1 MSNFDDVPITSPDN
15 DRFGFDPFASAI
27 SDCIRSV
34 ENPLGSV
41 VAIYGPW
48 GSGKSSVINLVRHHL
63 AKDAP
68 DLDVINFPAWM
79 YRTEDA
85 LAVGFFK
92 ELYAGLSPVLSDQT
106 KAAGALRKL
115 GANLAG
121 ASSLAGMAVGLFAGS
136 VGEKATTAT
145 LDALGGF
152 IEQGETAEDLQTTL
166 ADALREAAKKF
177 LVVIDDLDRLSP
189 EEALVIFRL
198 VKSVGRLPN
207 VMYLLAYDREA
218 TEQAVARRFPS
229 EGAHYLEKIIQAGFE
244 LPQPDQSHLNV
255 MMGEVLDKLA
265 AGLPEI
271 DPVEFGNLFHS
282 IVVPELRTPR
292 DVLRL
297 ANTLSITITPIKS
310 DVFLP
315 DFVSLETLRV
325 FRPAVYRAIRQNKS
339 AILNAGQND
348 RYDQRDDRSAQF
360 TSMLLAGE
368 PEEDHG
374 QLREALMRLF
384 PQLQNVFANMSYS
397 GTREWARQRRVCSSE
412 HFDTYFR
419 FSVSPNTIPKAELDY
434 LLDDTRTV
442 EEIQERVR
450 EAIGITQ
457 AEGRTKAAYILDELT
472 AHGPNISLEQ
482 GEKLLTALFGM
493 ADELFLDQDEGRGFA
508 SFGDNRFRLH
518 WLLRSILKDR
528 TTLEERS
535 EILGRAVA
543 AATLQW
549 HVDFSN
555 SAWEDYHPSN
565 PDREPSS
572 EAETLTTE
580 ALAEQLRGQT
590 IEMLRAAAADGTI
603 LSSNNPLR
611 LLFEWERLQLDGA
624 GEVMDY
630 TTQALGDDTKL
641 YQLASA
647 FLGKSYSHGMGGFGG
662 APGDL
667 VQRENDRA
675 QVDGIDRLIDVDGF
689 RRRLSEVLQSDA
701 LNEQQKSTI
710 SRFLAAWDRRDAGE
724 D

>member
-1 MSNFDDVPITSPDN
+1 MSNFDDVPITSPNN
-15 DRFGFDPFASAI
+15 DRFGFGPFASAI
-27 SDCIRSV
+27 SDCIRSI
-34 ENPLGSV
+34 ENPIGSV

-63 AKDAP
+63 ANDAP
-68 DLDVINFPAWM
+68 NLDVVNFPAWM

-136 VGEKATTAT
+136 LGEKATTAT
-145 LDALGGF
+145 LDLLGDY
-152 IEQGETAEDLQTTL
+152 IEQGETTEDLQTTL
-166 ADALREAAKKF
+166 ADTLREAGKKF

-218 TEQAVARRFPS
+218 TELAVARRFPS

-255 MMGEVLDKLA
+255 MIGEVLDGLA
-265 AGLPEI
+265 ADLPEI

-282 IVVPELRTPR
+282 IVVPELKTPR
-292 DVLRL
+292 DVIRL

-315 DFVSLETLRV
+315 DFVSLEALRV

-339 AILNAGQND
+339 AILNAGEND
-348 RYDQRDDRSAQF
+348 RYDQRDARSTQY
-360 TSMLLAGE
+360 TSMLLGSE

-419 FSVSPNTIPKAELDY
+419 FSVSPKTIPKAELDY
-434 LLDDTRTV
+434 LLDDARTV
-442 EEIQERVR
+442 EEIQDRVR

-457 AEGRTKAAYILDELT
+457 AEGRTKASYVLDELT
-472 AHGPNISLEQ
+472 THGPSISFEH

-493 ADELFLDQDEGRGFA
+493 ADELFVDQDEGRGFA
-508 SFGDNRFRLH
+508 SFGDNRRRLH
-518 WLLRSILKDR
+518 WLLRSILMDR
-528 TTLEERS
+528 TTLGERS
-535 EILGRAVA
+535 VMLASAVA
-543 AATLQW
+543 VATLQW

-555 SAWEDYHPSN
+555 SAWEDYYPSN
-565 PDREPSS
+565 PDRDPSS

-580 ALAEQLRGQT
+580 AVANQLRGQT
-590 IEMLRAAAADGTI
+590 LEMLRAAAADGTM
-603 LSSNNPLR
+603 LSSTSPAR
-611 LLFEWERLQLDGA
+611 LLFEWDRLQPDGA
-624 GEVMDY
+624 GEVMAF
-630 TTQALGDDTKL
+630 TAQALEDDTTL
-641 YQLASA
+641 HHLASA
-647 FLGKSYSHGMGGFGG
+647 FLGKSYSHGMGGFSG

-675 QVDGIDRLIDVDGF
+675 QVDGIDRLLDVDQF
-689 RRRLSEVLQSDA
+689 RRRLNEALQREA
-701 LNEQQKSTI
+701 LNERQKSTI
-710 SRFLAAWDRRDAGE
+710 CRLVAAWEQRDAGE

>member
-1 MSNFDDVPITSPDN
+1 MGNFDDIPITSPDS

-27 SDCIRSV
+27 SDCIHSI

-48 GSGKSSVINLVRHHL
+48 GSGKSSVINLVRHYL

-152 IEQGETAEDLQTTL
+152 IEQGEAAEDLQATL
-166 ADALREAAKKF
+166 ADALREAGKKF

-255 MMGEVLDKLA
+255 MMGEVLNGLA
-265 AGLPEI
+265 ADLPEI

-282 IVVPELRTPR
+282 IVAPELKTPR
-292 DVLRL
+292 DVFRL
-297 ANTLSITITPIKS
+297 ANTISITITPIKS
-310 DVFLP
+310 DVFFP

-348 RYDQRDDRSAQF
+348 RYDQRETRSAQY
-360 TSMLLAGE
+360 TSMLLRSE
-368 PEEDHG
+368 SEEDHEH
-374 QLREALMRLF
+374 LRDALMRLF

-397 GTREWARQRRVCSSE
+397 GTREWARQRRVCSAE

-419 FSVSPNTIPKAELDY
+419 FSVSPKTIPKAELDY
-434 LLDDTRTV
+434 LIDDTRTV
-442 EEIQERVR
+442 KEIQDRVR
-450 EAIGITQ
+450 EAVSITQ
-457 AEGRTKAAYILDELT
+457 AEGRTKASYILDELT
-472 AHGPNISLEQ
+472 AHGLNISLDQ
-482 GEKLLTALFGM
+482 GEKLLSALFGM
-493 ADELFLDQDEGRGFA
+493 ADELFLEQDEGRGFA
-508 SFGDNRFRLH
+508 SFGNNRLRLH
-518 WLLRSILKDR
+518 WLLRSILLDR
-528 TTLEERS
+528 TTLHERT
-535 EILGRAVA
+535 EILTRSIVG
-543 AATLQW
+543 ATLQW
-549 HVDFSN
+549 HLDISN
-555 SAWEDYHPSN
+555 DAWQDYHPSN
-565 PDREPSS
+565 PDSEPSS
-572 EAETLTTE
+572 EAETLTTHV
-580 ALAEQLRGQT
+580 AAERLQARSL
-590 IEMLRAAAADGTI
+590 ELLRAAAASDTI
-603 LSSNNPLR
+603 LSAKTPAR
-611 LLFEWERLQLDGA
+611 LLYDWDRLQPYGA

-630 TTQALGDDTKL
+630 ITRALGDDTKL
-641 YQLASA
+641 CQLASA

-675 QVDGIDRLIDVDGF
+675 QVDGIDRLLDVDEF
-689 RRRLSEVLQSDA
+689 RRRLNEALGSDG
-701 LNEQQKSTI
+701 LDEQQKSTI
-710 SRFLAAWDRRDAGE
+710 SRFLVAWERRDAGE

>member
-1 MSNFDDVPITSPDN
+1 MNNFDDVPITSPDS

-63 AKDAP
+63 VKDAP
-68 DLDVINFPAWM
+68 NLDVINFPAWM

-92 ELYAGLSPVLSDQT
+92 ELHAGLSPVLSDQT

-152 IEQGETAEDLQTTL
+152 IEQGETAEDLQATL
-166 ADALREAAKKF
+166 ADALREAGKKF

-244 LPQPDQSHLNV
+244 LPQPDQLHLNV
-255 MMGEVLDKLA
+255 MMGEVLNGLA
-265 AGLPEI
+265 ADLPEI

-282 IVVPELRTPR
+282 IVVPELKTPR

-325 FRPAVYRAIRQNKS
+325 FRPAIYRAIRQNKS
-339 AILNAGQND
+339 AILNAGLND
-348 RYDQRDDRSAQF
+348 IYDQRDARSAQY
-360 TSMLLAGE
+360 TAMLLGSE
-368 PEEDHG
+368 PEEDHE
-374 QLREALMRLF
+374 QLQEALMRLF
-384 PQLQNVFANMSYS
+384 PQLQKVFANMSYS
-397 GTREWARQRRVCSSE
+397 STREWDRQRRVCSAK

-419 FSVSPNTIPKAELDY
+419 FSVSTKTIPKAELDY
-434 LLDDTRTV
+434 LLDEARTV
-442 EEIQERVR
+442 EEIQDCVR
-450 EAIGITQ
+450 EAIEITQ
-457 AEGRTKAAYILDELT
+457 AEGRTKAAYILSELT
-472 AHGPNISLEQ
+472 THGPNISFEQ

-493 ADELFLDQDEGRGFA
+493 ADELFLDQDEGRGLA
-508 SFGDNRFRLH
+508 SFGDNSLRLH
-518 WLLRSILKDR
+518 WLLRSILLDR
-528 TTLEERS
+528 TTLDERS
-535 EILGRAVA
+535 EILARAIEGA
-543 AATLQW
+543 SLQW
-549 HVDFSN
+549 HLDFSN
-555 SAWEDYHPSN
+555 SAWGDYHPSG
-565 PDREPSS
+565 PDKEPTP
-572 EAETLTTE
+572 EDKTLTTL
-580 ALAEQLRGQT
+580 AVAEQLQCRSLDL
-590 IEMLRAAAADGTI
+590 LRAAAANDAI
-603 LSSNNPLR
+603 LASRNPAR
-611 LLFEWERLQLDGA
+611 LLFYWDRLQPEGA
-624 GEVMDY
+624 SEVMDY
-630 TTQALGDDTKL
+630 TTQALRDDTKL
-641 YQLASA
+641 YHLASA

-662 APGDL
+662 TPRDL

-675 QVDGIDRLIDVDGF
+675 QVDGIDRLIDVDAF
-689 RRRLSEVLQSDA
+689 RRRLNEALKSDG
-701 LNEQQKSTI
+701 LDEQHKSTI
-710 SRFLAAWDRRDAGE
+710 TRFLAAWERRNDGE

>member
-1 MSNFDDVPITSPDN
+1 MSNFDDVPITNPDN

-92 ELYAGLSPVLSDQT
+92 ELYAGLSPVLSGQK

-152 IEQGETAEDLQTTL
+152 IEHGETAEDLQATL
-166 ADALREAAKKF
+166 ADALREAGKKF

-244 LPQPDQSHLNV
+244 LPQPDQLHLNV
-255 MMGEVLDKLA
+255 MMGEVLNGLA
-265 AGLPEI
+265 ADLPEI

-282 IVVPELRTPR
+282 IVVPELKTPR

-310 DVFLP
+310 DVFFP

-348 RYDQRDDRSAQF
+348 GYDQRDARSAHY
-360 TSMLLAGE
+360 TSMLLRSE
-368 PEEDHG
+368 PEEDHEH
-374 QLREALMRLF
+374 LRHALMRLF
-384 PQLQNVFANMSYS
+384 PQLQNVFANISYS
-397 GTREWARQRRVCSSE
+397 GTQKWARQRRVCSAE

-419 FSVSPNTIPKAELDY
+419 FSVSPKTIPKAELDY
-434 LLDDTRTV
+434 LIDDTRTV
-442 EEIQERVR
+442 KEIQDRVR
-450 EAIGITQ
+450 EAVSITQ
-457 AEGRTKAAYILDELT
+457 AEGRTKASYILDELT
-472 AHGPNISLEQ
+472 AHGPNISFDQ

-493 ADELFLDQDEGRGFA
+493 ADELFLEQDEGRGFA
-508 SFGDNRFRLH
+508 SFGSNRLRLH
-518 WLLRSILKDR
+518 WLLRSILLDR
-528 TTLEERS
+528 TTLHERT
-535 EILGRAVA
+535 EILTRSIEG
-543 AATLQW
+543 ATLQW
-549 HVDFSN
+549 HLDISN
-555 SAWEDYHPSN
+555 DAWQDYHPSN
-565 PDREPSS
+565 PDSEPSS
-572 EAETLTTE
+572 EAETLMTDV
-580 ALAEQLRGQT
+580 AAERLQARSL
-590 IEMLRAAAADGTI
+590 ELLRAAAASDTI
-603 LSSNNPLR
+603 LSAKNPAR
-611 LLFEWERLQLDGA
+611 LLYAWDRLQPDGA
-624 GEVMDY
+624 GEVMAY
-630 TTQALGDDTKL
+630 TTQALGGDTKL

-675 QVDGIDRLIDVDGF
+675 QVDGIDRLLDVDDF
-689 RRRLSEVLQSDA
+689 RRRLNDA
-701 LNEQQKSTI
+701 LRSDGLDEQQKFTI
-710 SRFLAAWDRRDAGE
+710 SRFLAAWERRDAGE

>member
-1 MSNFDDVPITSPDN
+1 MSNFDDVPINTPDK
-15 DRFGFDPFASAI
+15 DRFGFDPFANAI
-27 SDCIRSV
+27 SDCIRSI

-63 AKDAP
+63 ANDAP
-68 DLDVINFPAWM
+68 DLDAISFPAWM

-92 ELYAGLSPVLSDQT
+92 ELYAGLSPVLSDQK

-136 VGEKATTAT
+136 LGEKATTAT

-152 IEQGETAEDLQTTL
+152 IEQGETAEDLQATL
-166 ADALREAAKKF
+166 ADALREAGKKF

-207 VMYLLAYDREA
+207 VMYLLAYDRET

-255 MMGEVLDKLA
+255 MMGEVLNGLA
-265 AGLPEI
+265 ADLPAI

-282 IVVPELRTPR
+282 IMVPELKTPR

-310 DVFLP
+310 DVFFP

-325 FRPAVYRAIRQNKS
+325 FRPGVYRAIRQNKS
-339 AILNAGQND
+339 VILNAGQND
-348 RYDQRDDRSAQF
+348 RYDQRDALSAQY
-360 TSMLLAGE
+360 TSMLLSSE

-374 QLREALMRLF
+374 QLRQALMRLF

-397 GTREWARQRRVCSSE
+397 GTREWARQRRVCSTE

-419 FSVSPNTIPKAELDY
+419 FSVSPKTIPKAELDY
-434 LLDDTRTV
+434 LLDASRTV
-442 EEIQERVR
+442 EEIQNRVR

-457 AEGRTKAAYILDELT
+457 AEGRTKASYVLDELT
-472 AHGPNISLEQ
+472 AHGPSVSLEQ
-482 GEKLLTALFGM
+482 GEKLLTALFGI

-508 SFGDNRFRLH
+508 SFGDNRYRLH
-518 WLLRSILKDR
+518 WLLRSILLDR
-528 TTLEERS
+528 TTLQERS
-535 EILGRAVA
+535 EMLARAIEG
-543 AATLQW
+543 ATLQW
-549 HVDFSN
+549 HLDFSN
-555 SAWEDYHPSN
+555 SAWGDYHPSGSDSDPTPEDN
-565 PDREPSS
+565 
-572 EAETLTTE
+572 TLTTE
-580 ALAEQLRGQT
+580 DVAEQLQEKSL
-590 IEMLRAAAADGTI
+590 EMLRAAAADNTM
-603 LSSNNPLR
+603 LPAKNPAR
-611 LLFEWERLQLDGA
+611 LLFDWDRLQPDGA
-624 GEVMDY
+624 GEVMAY
-630 TTQALGDDTKL
+630 TTQALRDDTKL

-675 QVDGIDRLIDVDGF
+675 QVDGIDRLLDESEF
-689 RRRLSEVLQSDA
+689 RRRLSEALQGDA
-701 LNEQQKSTI
+701 LDESQKSTI
-710 SRFLAAWDRRDAGE
+710 GRFLAAWDRRDAGE

>member
-1 MSNFDDVPITSPDN
+1 MSNFDDVPIALPDE
-15 DRFGFDPFASAI
+15 DRFGFDPFATAI
-27 SDCIRSV
+27 SDCIRSIDS
-34 ENPLGSV
+34 PLGSV

-63 AKDAP
+63 SNDAP
-68 DLDVINFPAWM
+68 DLDVISFPAWM

-121 ASSLAGMAVGLFAGS
+121 ASGLAGMAVGLFAGS
-136 VGEKATTAT
+136 LGEKATTAT

-152 IEQGETAEDLQTTL
+152 IEQGETAEDLQAIL
-166 ADALREAAKKF
+166 ADALREAGKKF

-207 VMYLLAYDREA
+207 VMYLLAYDRET

-244 LPQPDQSHLNV
+244 LPQPDQSHLNI
-255 MMGEVLDKLA
+255 MMGEVLDGLA
-265 AGLPEI
+265 ADLLDI

-282 IVVPELRTPR
+282 IVVPELKTPR

-297 ANTLSITITPIKS
+297 ANTLSITMTPIKS
-310 DVFLP
+310 DVFFA

-348 RYDQRDDRSAQF
+348 RYDQRDARSVQY
-360 TSMLLAGE
+360 TSMLLGSE

-384 PQLQNVFANMSYS
+384 PQLQNVFANTIHS
-397 GTREWARQRRVCSSE
+397 GTREWARQRRVCSNE

-419 FSVSPNTIPKAELDY
+419 FSVSTKTIPKAELDY
-434 LLDDTRTV
+434 LLDASRTV
-442 EEIQERVR
+442 EEIQDRVR
-450 EAIGITQ
+450 DAIEITQ
-457 AEGRTKAAYILDELT
+457 AEGRTKASYILDELT
-472 AHGPNISLEQ
+472 AHGPNIPFEH
-482 GEKLLTALFGM
+482 GEKVLTALFGI
-493 ADELFLDQDEGRGFA
+493 ADELFLEQDEGRGLA
-508 SFGDNRFRLH
+508 SFGDNRLRLH
-518 WLLRSILKDR
+518 WLLRSILRDR

-535 EILGRAVA
+535 EILARAVT

-549 HVDFSN
+549 HFDFSN
-555 SAWEDYHPSN
+555 AAWEDYHPSS
-565 PDREPSS
+565 PDRDPSS

-580 ALAEQLRGQT
+580 VVAEQLLGRSL
-590 IEMLRAAAADGTI
+590 ELLRATAANDTM
-603 LSSNNPLR
+603 LSTKNPAR
-611 LLFEWERLQLDGA
+611 LLFGWDRLQPDGA
-624 GEVMDY
+624 GEVIAY
-630 TTQALGDDTKL
+630 TTQALEDDTKL

-662 APGDL
+662 EPGDL

-675 QVDGIDRLIDVDGF
+675 QVNGIDRLLDVDEF
-689 RRRLSEVLQSDA
+689 RRRLNEALQSEA
-701 LNEQQKSTI
+701 LDDRQKSTI
-710 SRFLAAWDRRDAGE
+710 SRFLAAWERRDAGE

>member
-1 MSNFDDVPITSPDN
+1 MSDFDDVPITSPEN
-15 DRFGFDPFASAI
+15 DRFGFDPFACAI
-27 SDCIRSV
+27 SDCVRNI

-92 ELYAGLSPVLSDQT
+92 ELYAGLSPVLSEQS

-152 IEQGETAEDLQTTL
+152 IEQGETAEGLQATL
-166 ADALREAAKKF
+166 ADALREAGKKF

-255 MMGEVLDKLA
+255 MMGEMLNGLA
-265 AGLPEI
+265 ADLPEI

-282 IVVPELRTPR
+282 IVVPELKTPR

-297 ANTLSITITPIKS
+297 ANTLSITITPIKA
-310 DVFLP
+310 DVFFP

-325 FRPAVYRAIRQNKS
+325 FRPAAYRAIRQNKS
-339 AILNAGQND
+339 AILNAGQSD
-348 RYDQRDDRSAQF
+348 RYDQRDARSSQY
-360 TSMLLAGE
+360 TTMLLGNE
-368 PEEDHG
+368 PEEDHE

-384 PQLQNVFANMSYS
+384 PQLQNVFANISYS
-397 GTREWARQRRVCSSE
+397 GTREWARQRRVCSAE

-419 FSVSPNTIPKAELDY
+419 FSVSPKTIPKAELDY

-442 EEIQERVR
+442 EEIQDRVT

-472 AHGPNISLEQ
+472 THGPNISFEQ

-493 ADELFLDQDEGRGFA
+493 ADELFLEQDKGRGFA
-508 SFGDNRFRLH
+508 SFGDNGLRLH
-518 WLLRSILKDR
+518 WLLRSILRDR

-535 EILGRAVA
+535 EILARAVA
-543 AATLQW
+543 TATLQW

-555 SAWEDYHPSN
+555 AAWEDYYPSN
-565 PDREPSS
+565 PDRDPSS
-572 EAETLTTE
+572 ETETLTTE
-580 ALAEQLRGQT
+580 AVAEKLRGQT
-590 IEMLRAAAADGTI
+590 LELLRTAAADGT
-603 LSSNNPLR
+603 LLTSTSPAR
-611 LLFEWERLQLDGA
+611 LLFEWNRLKPDRA
-624 GEVMDY
+624 DEVVAF
-630 TTQALGDDTKL
+630 TSQALEDDTKL

-675 QVDGIDRLIDVDGF
+675 QVDGIDRLLDVDEF
-689 RRRLSEVLQSDA
+689 RRRLNEALRRDA
-701 LNEQQKSTI
+701 LDEQQKSI
-710 SRFLAAWDRRDAGE
+710 IRRFLAAWERRDAGG

>member
-1 MSNFDDVPITSPDN
+1 MSNFDDVPITTPDK
-15 DRFGFDPFASAI
+15 DRFGCDPFAKAI

-63 AKDAP
+63 ANDAA
-68 DLDVINFPAWM
+68 DFEVINFPAWM

-92 ELYAGLSPVLSDQT
+92 ELYAGLSPVLSEQT

-136 VGEKATTAT
+136 LGEKATTAT

-152 IEQGETAEDLQTTL
+152 IEQGETAEDLQATL
-166 ADALREAAKKF
+166 ADALREAGKKF
-177 LVVIDDLDRLSP
+177 LVIIDDLDRLSP

-207 VMYLLAYDREA
+207 VMYLLAYDRET

-255 MMGEVLDKLA
+255 MMGEVLDGLA
-265 AGLPEI
+265 ADLPDI

-282 IVVPELRTPR
+282 IVVPELKTPR

-325 FRPAVYRAIRQNKS
+325 FRPAVYKAIRQNKS

-348 RYDQRDDRSAQF
+348 RYDQRDARSAQYA
-360 TSMLLAGE
+360 SMLLGSE

-384 PQLQNVFANMSYS
+384 PQLQNVFANTIHS
-397 GTREWARQRRVCSSE
+397 GTREWARQRRVCSNE

-419 FSVSPNTIPKAELDY
+419 FSVSPKTIPKAELDY
-434 LLDDTRTV
+434 LLDASRTV
-442 EEIQERVR
+442 EEIQDRVR
-450 EAIGITQ
+450 DAIEITQ
-457 AEGRTKAAYILDELT
+457 AEGRTKASYILDELT
-472 AHGPNISLEQ
+472 AHGPNISIEQ

-493 ADELFLDQDEGRGFA
+493 ADELFLDQDEGRGFG

-518 WLLRSILKDR
+518 WLLRAILRDR

-535 EILGRAVA
+535 EILARAVA

-555 SAWEDYHPSN
+555 SAWEDHYPSN
-565 PDREPSS
+565 PDRDPSS
-572 EAETLTTE
+572 EVETLTTE
-580 ALAEQLRGQT
+580 AVAQQLRGQT
-590 IEMLRAAAADGTI
+590 LEMLRAAAADGTM
-603 LSSNNPLR
+603 LSSTNPAR
-611 LLFEWERLQLDGA
+611 LLSEWDGLQPDGS
-624 GEVMDY
+624 GEVIAF
-630 TTQALGDDTKL
+630 TTQALEGDAKL

-647 FLGKSYSHGMGGFGG
+647 FLGKSYSQGTGGFGG
-662 APGDL
+662 APSDL

-675 QVDGIDRLIDVDGF
+675 QVNGIDRLLDQDQF
-689 RRRLSEVLQSDA
+689 RRRLSEAQRGDT

>member
-68 DLDVINFPAWM
+68 DLDVISFPAWM

-92 ELYAGLSPVLSDQT
+92 ELYAGLSPVLSDKT

-152 IEQGETAEDLQTTL
+152 IEQGETAEDLQATL
-166 ADALREAAKKF
+166 AEALLEAGKKF

-244 LPQPDQSHLNV
+244 LPQPDQSHLNI
-255 MMGEVLDKLA
+255 MMGEVLNGLA
-265 AGLPEI
+265 ADLPEI

-282 IVVPELRTPR
+282 IVVPELKTPR

-310 DVFLP
+310 DVFFP

-325 FRPAVYRAIRQNKS
+325 FRPAVYRAIRQNRS
-339 AILNAGQND
+339 AILNAGHNNGS
-348 RYDQRDDRSAQF
+348 DQRDARSARY
-360 TSMLLAGE
+360 TSMLLGSE
-368 PEEDHG
+368 PEENHE

-397 GTREWARQRRVCSSE
+397 GTREWACQRRVCSSE

-419 FSVSPNTIPKAELDY
+419 YSISPKTIPKAELNY
-434 LLDDTRTV
+434 LLDDARTV
-442 EEIQERVR
+442 EEIQGRVR
-450 EAIGITQ
+450 EAIGTTQ
-457 AEGRTKAAYILDELT
+457 AEGRTKASYILDELT

-482 GEKLLTALFGM
+482 GQKLLTALFGM
-493 ADELFLDQDEGRGFA
+493 ADELFLDQDEERGFA
-508 SFGDNRFRLH
+508 SFGDNRLRLY
-518 WLLRSILKDR
+518 WLLRSILRDR

-535 EILGRAVA
+535 EILARAVA

-555 SAWEDYHPSN
+555 SAWEDYYPSN
-565 PDREPSS
+565 PDRDPSS

-580 ALAEQLRGQT
+580 TVAEQLRGQT
-590 IEMLRAAAADGTI
+590 LEMLRAAASNGTI
-603 LSSNNPLR
+603 LSSNSPAR
-611 LLFEWERLQLDGA
+611 LLFEWDRLQPDGA
-624 GEVMDY
+624 GEVMSY

-641 YQLASA
+641 YQLAVA

-662 APGDL
+662 EPADL

-675 QVDGIDRLIDVDGF
+675 QVDKIDRLLDVGEF
-689 RRRLSEVLQSDA
+689 RRRLNEAISSDA
-701 LNEQQKSTI
+701 LNEQQKSAI
-710 SRFLAAWDRRDAGE
+710 SRFLAAWERRDAGE

>member
-27 SDCIRSV
+27 SDCIRSM

-63 AKDAP
+63 TKDAP

-92 ELYAGLSPVLSDQT
+92 ELYAGLSPVLSNQT

-115 GANLAG
+115 GANLSG
-121 ASSLAGMAVGLFAGS
+121 ASSLAGMAVGLFVGS

-152 IEQGETAEDLQTTL
+152 IEQGETAEDLQATL
-166 ADALREAAKKF
+166 AEALLEAGKKF

-244 LPQPDQSHLNV
+244 LPQPDQSHLNI
-255 MMGEVLDKLA
+255 MMGEVLNGLA
-265 AGLPEI
+265 ADLPEI

-282 IVVPELRTPR
+282 IVVPELKTPR

-310 DVFLP
+310 DVFFP

-348 RYDQRDDRSAQF
+348 RYDQRDARSAQY
-360 TSMLLAGE
+360 TTMLLGSE
-368 PEEDHG
+368 PEEDHEP
-374 QLREALMRLF
+374 LRQALMRLF
-384 PQLQNVFANMSYS
+384 PQLKNVFANMSYS
-397 GTREWARQRRVCSSE
+397 GTKELARQRRICSTR

-419 FSVSPNTIPKAELDY
+419 FSVSPETIPKAELNY

-442 EEIQERVR
+442 EEIQGRVR
-450 EAIGITQ
+450 EAIGVTQ
-457 AEGRTKAAYILDELT
+457 AAGRTKASYILDELT

-482 GEKLLTALFGM
+482 GQKLLTALFGM
-493 ADELFLDQDEGRGFA
+493 ADELFLDQDEERGFA
-508 SFGDNRFRLH
+508 SFGDNRLRLH
-518 WLLRSILKDR
+518 WLLRSILRDR

-535 EILGRAVA
+535 GILARAVA

-555 SAWEDYHPSN
+555 SALDDYYPSN
-565 PDREPSS
+565 PDRDPSS

-580 ALAEQLRGQT
+580 TVAEQLRGQT
-590 IEMLRAAAADGTI
+590 LEMLRAAASNGTL
-603 LSSNNPLR
+603 LSSNSPAR
-611 LLFEWERLQLDGA
+611 LLFEWDRLQPDGA
-624 GEVMDY
+624 GEVMSY
-630 TTQALGDDTKL
+630 TTQAFGDDTKL
-641 YQLASA
+641 YQLAVV
-647 FLGKSYSHGMGGFGG
+647 FLGKSYSHSMGGFGSE
-662 APGDL
+662 PGDL

-675 QVDGIDRLIDVDGF
+675 QVDGIDRLLDVGEF
-689 RRRLSEVLQSDA
+689 RRRLNEALSSDA
-701 LNEQQKSTI
+701 LNEQQKSAI
-710 SRFLAAWDRRDAGE
+710 SRFLAAWERRDSGE

>member
-1 MSNFDDVPITSPDN
+1 MSNFDDVPITSPDS

-68 DLDVINFPAWM
+68 DLDLINFPAWM

-115 GANLAG
+115 GANLEV

-145 LDALGGF
+145 LDAIGGF
-152 IEQGETAEDLQTTL
+152 IGQGETAEDLQATL
-166 ADALREAAKKF
+166 ADALRVEGKKF
-177 LVVIDDLDRLSP
+177 LVAIDDLDRLSP

-255 MMGEVLDKLA
+255 MMGEVLDGLA
-265 AGLPEI
+265 ADLPEI

-282 IVVPELRTPR
+282 IVAPELKTPR

-297 ANTLSITITPIKS
+297 TNTLSITITPIKS
-310 DVFLP
+310 DVFFP
-315 DFVSLETLRV
+315 DFVCLETLRV
-325 FRPAVYRAIRQNKS
+325 FRPSVYRAIRRNKS

-348 RYDQRDDRSAQF
+348 QYNQRDARSAQY
-360 TSMLLAGE
+360 TSMLLGSE
-368 PEEDHG
+368 PEEDHE

-384 PQLQNVFANMSYS
+384 PQLQNVFANTIHLE
-397 GTREWARQRRVCSSE
+397 TRKWALQRRVCANE
-412 HFDTYFR
+412 HFETYFR

-434 LLDDTRTV
+434 LLDASRTV
-442 EEIQERVR
+442 EEIQDRVR
-450 EAIGITQ
+450 DAIQITQ
-457 AEGRTKAAYILDELT
+457 AERRTKASYILDELT
-472 AHGPNISLEQ
+472 AHGPTISFEQ
-482 GEKLLTALFGM
+482 GEKLLIALFSM
-493 ADELFLDQDEGRGFA
+493 ADELFLDQDEARGIA
-508 SFGDNRFRLH
+508 SGGDNRFRLH

-535 EILGRAVA
+535 EILARAVA

-555 SAWEDYHPSN
+555 SAWEDYYPSN
-565 PDREPSS
+565 PNRDPSS
-572 EAETLTTE
+572 EVDTLTTK
-580 ALAEQLRGQT
+580 AVAEQLRDQT
-590 IEMLRAAAADGTI
+590 LKMLRAAADDGTL
-603 LSSNNPLR
+603 LSSSKPAR
-611 LLFEWERLQLDGA
+611 LLFEWDMLQPTMA

-647 FLGKSYSHGMGGFGG
+647 FLGKSYSHGLGGFGG

-667 VQRENDRA
+667 VQRESDRA
-675 QVDGIDRLIDVDGF
+675 QVEGIDRLLDVDEF
-689 RRRLSEVLQSDA
+689 RRRLNQALRGDG

-710 SRFLAAWDRRDAGE
+710 SRFLAAWERRGAGE

>member
-1 MSNFDDVPITSPDN
+1 MGNFDDIPITSPDS

-27 SDCIRSV
+27 SDCIRSI

-41 VAIYGPW
+41 AAIYGPW

-152 IEQGETAEDLQTTL
+152 IEQGEAAEDLQATL
-166 ADALREAAKKF
+166 ADALREAGKKF

-255 MMGEVLDKLA
+255 MMGEVLNGLA
-265 AGLPEI
+265 ADLPEI

-282 IVVPELRTPR
+282 IVAPELKTPR
-292 DVLRL
+292 DVFRL
-297 ANTLSITITPIKS
+297 ANTISITITPIKS
-310 DVFLP
+310 DVFFP

-348 RYDQRDDRSAQF
+348 RYDQRETRSAQY
-360 TSMLLAGE
+360 TSMLLRSE
-368 PEEDHG
+368 SEEDHEH
-374 QLREALMRLF
+374 LRDALMRLF

-397 GTREWARQRRVCSSE
+397 GTREWARQRRVCSAE

-419 FSVSPNTIPKAELDY
+419 FSVSPKTIPKAELDY
-434 LLDDTRTV
+434 LIDDTRTV
-442 EEIQERVR
+442 KEIQDRVR
-450 EAIGITQ
+450 EAVSITQ
-457 AEGRTKAAYILDELT
+457 AEGRTKASYILDELT
-472 AHGPNISLEQ
+472 AHGLNISLDQ
-482 GEKLLTALFGM
+482 GEKLLSALFGM
-493 ADELFLDQDEGRGFA
+493 ADELFLEQDEGRGFA
-508 SFGDNRFRLH
+508 SFGNNRLRLH
-518 WLLRSILKDR
+518 WLLRSILLDR
-528 TTLEERS
+528 TTLHERT
-535 EILGRAVA
+535 EILTRSIEG
-543 AATLQW
+543 ATLQW
-549 HVDFSN
+549 HLDISN
-555 SAWEDYHPSN
+555 DAWQDYHPSN
-565 PDREPSS
+565 PDSEPSS
-572 EAETLTTE
+572 EAETLTTHV
-580 ALAEQLRGQT
+580 AAERLQARSL
-590 IEMLRAAAADGTI
+590 ELLRAAAASDTI
-603 LSSNNPLR
+603 LSAKTPAR
-611 LLFEWERLQLDGA
+611 LLYDWDRLQPDGA
-624 GEVMDY
+624 VEVMNY
-630 TTQALGDDTKL
+630 ITRALGDDTKL
-641 YQLASA
+641 CQLASA

-675 QVDGIDRLIDVDGF
+675 QVDGIDRLLDVDEF
-689 RRRLSEVLQSDA
+689 RRRLNEALGSDG
-701 LNEQQKSTI
+701 LDEQQKSTI
-710 SRFLAAWDRRDAGE
+710 SRFLVAWERRDAGE

>member
-1 MSNFDDVPITSPDN
+1 MNNFDDVPITSPDN

-27 SDCIRSV
+27 SDCIRSM

-63 AKDAP
+63 TKDAP

-92 ELYAGLSPVLSDQT
+92 ELYAGLSPVLSNQT

-115 GANLAG
+115 GANLSG
-121 ASSLAGMAVGLFAGS
+121 ASSLAGMAVGLFVGS

-152 IEQGETAEDLQTTL
+152 IEQGETAEDLQATL
-166 ADALREAAKKF
+166 AEALLEAGKKF

-244 LPQPDQSHLNV
+244 LPQPDQSHLNI
-255 MMGEVLDKLA
+255 MMGEVLNGLA
-265 AGLPEI
+265 ADLPEI

-282 IVVPELRTPR
+282 IVVPELKTPR

-310 DVFLP
+310 DVFFP

-348 RYDQRDDRSAQF
+348 RYDQRDARSAQY
-360 TSMLLAGE
+360 TTMLLGSE
-368 PEEDHG
+368 PEEDHEP
-374 QLREALMRLF
+374 LRQALMRLF
-384 PQLQNVFANMSYS
+384 PQLKNVFANMSYS
-397 GTREWARQRRVCSSE
+397 GTKELARQRRICSTR

-419 FSVSPNTIPKAELDY
+419 FSVSPETIPKAELNY

-442 EEIQERVR
+442 EEIQGRVR
-450 EAIGITQ
+450 EAIGVTQ
-457 AEGRTKAAYILDELT
+457 AAGRTKASYILDELT

-482 GEKLLTALFGM
+482 GQKLLTALFGM
-493 ADELFLDQDEGRGFA
+493 ADELFLDQDEERGFA
-508 SFGDNRFRLH
+508 SFGDNRLRLH
-518 WLLRSILKDR
+518 WLLRSILRDR

-535 EILGRAVA
+535 GILARAVA

-555 SAWEDYHPSN
+555 SALDDYYPSN
-565 PDREPSS
+565 PDRDPSS

-580 ALAEQLRGQT
+580 TVAEQLRGQT
-590 IEMLRAAAADGTI
+590 LEMLRAAASNGTL
-603 LSSNNPLR
+603 LSSNSPAR
-611 LLFEWERLQLDGA
+611 LLFEWDRLQPDGA
-624 GEVMDY
+624 GEVMSY
-630 TTQALGDDTKL
+630 TTQAFGDDTEL
-641 YQLASA
+641 YQLAVV

-662 APGDL
+662 EPGDL

-675 QVDGIDRLIDVDGF
+675 QVDGIDRLLDVGEF
-689 RRRLSEVLQSDA
+689 RRRLNEALSSDA
-701 LNEQQKSTI
+701 LNEQQKSAI
-710 SRFLAAWDRRDAGE
+710 SRFLAAWERRDSGE